1 MHNSF
6 RPLLGAILIISSVT
20 LGWLFWP
27 SLKAES
33 QETAVVASATS
44 QDPLHPVETFAARA
58 GADNLP
64 AAFVQAGLPYYP
76 EDRISS
82 FPDLSL
88 GLGGVITVERALPVE
103 MVDGKKK
110 YQVRTWQTTVE
121 GLLREK
127 KIDLGAD
134 DRIAPALATSLT
146 QGSTVAI
153 TRVARTE
160 VKDYETVAYQTI
172 ERTDEAMYR
181 GEKKITQEGR
191 NGKREK
197 KYLVI
202 REDGELKSKILVAN
216 TIVEAAVDKI
226 IKIGTRLKVGK
237 VVSGK
242 ATWYEC
248 CGTKVA
254 TDAFKKGTEIRV
266 TNLDNGKQIFVTV
279 DGCICG
285 GRSELVVDLHPSYFQ
300 RLGGQLGQG
309 VFSSVRVEEILN

>member
-1 MHNSF
+1 MSLA
-6 RPLLGAILIISSVT
+6 RRLLGAVLIISSVT

-44 QDPLHPVETFAARA
+44 QDPLHPIETFAARA

-64 AAFVQAGLPYYP
+64 AAFAQAEIPYYP

-88 GLGGVITVERALPVE
+88 GLGGLITVERALPVE
-103 MVDGKKK
+103 MVEGKKK

-134 DRIAPALATSLT
+134 DRIAPALATPLSR
-146 QGSTVAI
+146 GSTIAI

-160 VKDYETVAYQTI
+160 VKDYEVVVYQTV
-172 ERTDEAMYR
+172 ERQDDSMYR
-181 GEKKITQEGR
+181 GERKITQEGK

-197 KYLVI
+197 RYLII
-202 REDGELKSKILVAN
+202 REDGELKSKTLIAN
-216 TIVEAAVDKI
+216 AIVEAAVDKI
-226 IKIGTRLKVGK
+226 IKIGTKLKIGK
-237 VVSGK
+237 IASGK

-254 TDAFKKGTEIRV
+254 SDTFKKGTELRV
-266 TNLDNGKQIFVTV
+266 TNLDNGKQIFVRV

-300 RLGGQLGQG
+300 KLGGQLAQG